1 MRQELQKKIDYSIDL
16 LRKSEKLARMYDP
29 DNGFYLA
36 FSGGKDSQALYHI
49 AVLAGVPFKAH
60 MNLTSVDPPEVIR
73 FVKRQ
78 YPDIELIKPKDSI
91 YNIAVKK
98 GILPSQKIRWCCEE
112 YKENAGAGKVTLIGI
127 RHAESTNRAKR
138 NEVEVSSRA
147 FSGNLEQF
155 EDFRQERM
163 KNKRIKKIKLPTPSV
178 ANPDAVNNETI
189 VGCITGKE
197 SILISPIIHWT
208 EQDVWEFLNEVVKV
222 PHCSLYD
229 NGHKRIGCI
238 LCPMSNYKHKLRD
251 IKEYPHAKRCWIKAI
266 KAIRAGGLTRQTFAT
281 SEGRKEIDWDE
292 DLTTAYGRSYHRAF
306 LFSPSGEDAGG
317 ADKEDIIAENIFD
330 WWISGKSYKEWYA
343 DKFLQQKL
351 F

>member
-1 MRQELQKKIDYSIDL
+1 MRQELQKKIDWSIDL

-78 YPDIELIKPKDSI
+78 YPDVELIKPKDSI
-91 YNIAVKK
+91 YNIAVQK
-98 GILPSQKIRWCCEE
+98 GLLPSRKIRWCCEE
-112 YKENAGAGKVTLIGI
+112 FKENAGAGKVTLIGI
-127 RHAESTNRAKR
+127 RHAESTRRAKR
-138 NEVEVSSRA
+138 NEVEVSSKA
-147 FSGNLEQF
+147 FSGTLEQF
-155 EDFRQERM
+155 GEFREKRL
-163 KNKRIKKIKLPTPSV
+163 KNNKVHKIVLPKPSV
-178 ANPDAVNNETI
+178 AHPEAVQSESV

-266 KAIRAGGLTRQTFAT
+266 KTIRCGGGLIQHNYTNESSDQTP
-281 SEGRKEIDWDE
+281 I
-292 DLTTAYGRSYHRAF
+292 YGRSYHRAF
-306 LFSPSGEDAGG
+306 LGGPSGEDAGG

-330 WWISGKSYKEWYA
+330 WWIGGKSYEKWYA